1 MWTAD
6 NRARYERKSNRYPSD
21 VTDGEWAL
29 VEPHLPAQR
38 RVDRREVLNAILYVL
53 TAGCQWRM
61 LPKDFP
67 PKSTVHDYFVDWMC
81 TGILDRIYHAL
92 YVEAREQAGR
102 EASPTCA
109 IMDAQSVK
117 AAEKGGRKLIP
128 SATMQAKRSK
138 VSSVTRRL
146 IRLA

>member
-1 MWTAD
+1 
-6 NRARYERKSNRYPSD
+6 
-21 VTDGEWAL
+21 
-29 VEPHLPAQR
+29 
-38 RVDRREVLNAILYVL
+38 
-53 TAGCQWRM
+53 
-61 LPKDFP
+61 
-67 PKSTVHDYFVDWMC
+67 MC

-128 SATMQAKRSK
+128 SASMQAKRSK
-138 VSSVTRRL
+138 VSSDTRRL